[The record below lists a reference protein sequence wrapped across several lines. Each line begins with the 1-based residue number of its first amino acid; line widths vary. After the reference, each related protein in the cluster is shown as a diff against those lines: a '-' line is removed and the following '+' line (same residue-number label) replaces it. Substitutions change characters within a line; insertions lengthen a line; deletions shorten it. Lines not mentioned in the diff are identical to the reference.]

1 MRNAAS
7 PLWFG
12 MWVPAGTPND
22 LVQKIS
28 RDTLKV
34 LGEPAIVKRLTDLG
48 NDLMPMNTAEFS
60 RYVDSE
66 IADYDRVIRAAGIE
80 KR

>member
-1 MRNAAS
+1 
-7 PLWFG
+7 
-12 MWVPAGTPND
+12 MWVPTGTPD
-22 LVQKIS
+22 AIVQKIS

-34 LGEPAIVKRLTDLG
+34 LAEPALAKRLTDLG
-48 NDLMPMNTAEFS
+48 NDLMPMNTTEFS

-66 IADYDRVIRAAGIE
+66 IAEYDRVIRAAGIE